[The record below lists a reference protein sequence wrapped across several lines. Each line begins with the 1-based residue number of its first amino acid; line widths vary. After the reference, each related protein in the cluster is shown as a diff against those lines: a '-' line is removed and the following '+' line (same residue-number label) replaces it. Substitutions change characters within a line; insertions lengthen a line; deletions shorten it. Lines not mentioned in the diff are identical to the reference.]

1 MEAIQ
6 QPEASLRRSTV
17 YADVVHNRPTLRSSG
32 QLIESGVWSINR
44 IRCLAHAFL
53 MAFLYFLGKE
63 MHVQLKKKNIQS
75 SKIRSNS
82 FVHVAVFQCLHVP
95 GIQYVFHIGFLYCA
109 MMISS

>member
-63 MHVQLKKKNIQS
+63 MHVQLKKK
-75 SKIRSNS
+75 KIYK
-82 FVHVAVFQCLHVP
+82 VQK
-95 GIQYVFHIGFLYCA
+95 
-109 MMISS
+109 